1 MRPLAILSVAVAL
14 GWGLNVHAQK
24 SPTAAERV
32 ARGQQVYA
40 REKCATCHQIA
51 HQGNSRF
58 PLDGVGSR
66 LTADQLRRWIT
77 ETARM
82 EDALPRMPAVRMSA
96 TKYHLSPADLEALVA
111 YLQTLKEHSDKL
123 ARLCPGLVE

>member
-1 MRPLAILSVAVAL
+1 
-14 GWGLNVHAQK
+14 
-24 SPTAAERV
+24 
-32 ARGQQVYA
+32 
-40 REKCATCHQIA
+40 
-51 HQGNSRF
+51 
-58 PLDGVGSR
+58 
-66 LTADQLRRWIT
+66 
-77 ETARM
+77 M